1 MMGFMGGT
9 SGSLVSSRP
18 LQGLE
23 AKVTDMGSQ
32 ACLRDAPPRRSRHQ
46 SSGGLPWLAPPMMS
60 HVPREGLV
68 PGVPGTHPPGLVF
81 ICPFGLINLNCEH
94 SGLAEFSKSLPRT
107 LGA

>member
-1 MMGFMGGT
+1 MRGFMGRT

-60 HVPREGLV
+60 HVPRRGWCLV
-68 PGVPGTHPPGLVF
+68 SLGPTPPGLVF
-81 ICPFGLINLNCEH
+81 IWPFGLINLNCEH